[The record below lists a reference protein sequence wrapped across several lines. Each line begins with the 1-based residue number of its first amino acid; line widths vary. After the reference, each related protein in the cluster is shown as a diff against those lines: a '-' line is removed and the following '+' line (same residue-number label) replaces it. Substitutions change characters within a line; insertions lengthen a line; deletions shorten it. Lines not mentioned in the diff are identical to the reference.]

1 MPHWKAAPPGEN
13 HSSNS
18 NRRAAANL
26 ASEDWRLKHLYGPVA
41 RAPPPEPPAHTVYN
55 AGKAQYELPSHAT
68 DGRPGRTGQRP
79 CVGVRARAT

>member
-13 HSSNS
+13 HGSNS

-41 RAPPPEPPAHTVYN
+41 RAPH
-55 AGKAQYELPSHAT
+55 
-68 DGRPGRTGQRP
+68 GQGS
-79 CVGVRARAT
+79 VGEKT